1 MRQSLIL
8 SDSPQRGPSTSEP
21 APPVAQLEPPQLAA
35 AAAAGPPAAMP
46 TDAAAA
52 PAEAPSQAAAPLFAH
67 DGHQRADGQRADVQ
81 RDDVHRAD
89 GHRAD
94 GHEEVTGGSPELHTP
109 HPSVDQQRLYDSAMS
124 ADLAPGAPPSA
135 ALATFTPAGPAT
147 SPAADSPP
155 LQHVFGAAVS
165 PDFDDPQ
172 EAVKVS
178 SLFGNISPDSGD
190 LNAMLNGLPPPL
202 PPRSLAAPP
211 APRSTNLI
219 STAPGAGPGRALNST
234 AASGRTSAQRPS
246 TRGRA

>member
-8 SDSPQRGPSTSEP
+8 SDSPQRGPCTSEP

-46 TDAAAA
+46 TDEAAA

-67 DGHQRADGQRADVQ
+67 DGHQ
-81 RDDVHRAD
+81 RAD

-172 EAVKVS
+172 EAVKMS